1 MDELGRFT
9 TERLEAE
16 LADRWSRRRGAP
28 SLEECQRLVVGVSD
42 LMRGDGRE
50 VLLLAVP
57 LRADTPALLRATA
70 DELEV
75 PPEHALL
82 RRVHFRDVLDGRPW
96 TPGGGQ

>member
-28 SLEECQRLVVGVSD
+28 SLEECQRMVTGVGD
-42 LMRGDGRE
+42 LLKQDGRS
-50 VLLLAVP
+50 VMMLVVP
-57 LRADTPALLRATA
+57 LRGDTPELLRVMA
-70 DELEV
+70 DELET
-75 PPEHALL
+75 PPEYYGL

-96 TPGGGQ
+96 QPPDE